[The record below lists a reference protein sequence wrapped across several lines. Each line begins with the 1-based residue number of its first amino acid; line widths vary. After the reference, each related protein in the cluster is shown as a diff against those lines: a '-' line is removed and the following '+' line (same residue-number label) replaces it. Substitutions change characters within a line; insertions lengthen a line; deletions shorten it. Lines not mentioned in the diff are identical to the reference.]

1 MHDEFLR
8 DSAIGELDI
17 YYMQDAASEV
27 ETRSFLAARLP
38 GVDAASFH
46 FPWAI
51 IPPGVDTTRV
61 LKLCVDDR
69 DASVVELPDVIRTLP
84 NLLWL
89 DMPRRFVPN
98 LTQEALPPTV
108 RTLRLTGGGN
118 VALPRSLVLPKLERL
133 IGGRD
138 AVLKFS
144 RHQIPN
150 VTDLEVKF
158 DPGGSVLREAVGME
172 KLVALAAVPFSNR
185 GILEAVARLPLRFLK
200 ASRGNLDTV
209 EPLRDCPTLTDLWLE
224 GLTKLTSI
232 ASLADLPRLRE
243 LSVTYCSKLQLDR
256 SLLRFPALR
265 RLMFFACKD
274 IGLAPLRPEI
284 ERLRLDHFLPSGT
297 T

>member
-1 MHDEFLR
+1 MHNQFR
-8 DSAIGELDI
+8 QNSAIGELDI
-17 YYMQDAASEV
+17 YHMEDPEAAAS
-27 ETRSFLAARLP
+27 TRSFLVARVP
-38 GVDAASFH
+38 DPDAQL
-46 FPWAI
+46 FPWGI

-61 LKLCVDDR
+61 LKLCVEHC

-108 RTLRLTGGGN
+108 RTLSLTGGRN
-118 VALPRSLVLPKLERL
+118 VALPKSLVLPELKRL
-133 IGGRD
+133 IAGRD

-150 VTDLEVKF
+150 VTDLGVKF
-158 DPGGSVLREAVGME
+158 DPGGSVLREVVGME
-172 KLVALAAVPFSNR
+172 KLVALAALPFSNR
-185 GILEAVARLPLRFLK
+185 GMLEAVVRLPLGSLK

-224 GLTKLTSI
+224 DLTKLTSI

-274 IGLAPLRPEI
+274 IGLTPLEPEI
-284 ERLRLDHFLPSGT
+284 ERLGLDHFLASGT